1 MYIINIIV
9 IKNQLF
15 LQDLENKLL
24 FKQLKNYKVNYMNLK
39 LKVDYRV

>member
-15 LQDLENKLL
+15 LQDSENKLL